1 MMLPVKQIILPAD
14 LASVK
19 PGMLDIGLLKNIEPY
34 GQLHRLAAD
43 AYHALRAKAFADGIE
58 PFKPTSAG
66 DTYRTIEMQRKGFLA
81 RYQVEPIAGASTRTW
96 EGKKW
101 YLKANNA
108 PMAAPGTSNH
118 NLGLAVDIHTASGNR
133 LDWMLQNCLAF
144 GFSWE
149 VQSEPWHI
157 RYVAGDRVPAPV
169 QAWLDSKQQG
179 TKP

>member
-1 MMLPVKQIILPAD
+1 MNLPVKQIILPAD
-14 LASVK
+14 LSSAK
-19 PGMLDIGLLKNIEPY
+19 PGVLDIGLLKNIRPY

-43 AYHALRAKAFADGIE
+43 AYHALRAQALLDNIR

-66 DTYRTIEMQRKGFLA
+66 DTYRTIEMQRRGFVS
-81 RYQVEPIAGASTRTW
+81 RYQTEPIVNASTRTW

-101 YLKANNA
+101 YLRSGNA

-118 NLGLAVDIHTASGNR
+118 NLGLAVDIHTASGDR
-133 LDWMLQNCLAF
+133 LLWMIKNCADF

-157 RYVAGDRVPAPV
+157 RYVAGDRVPVKV
-169 QAWLDSKQQG
+169 QAWLDSHNKELA
-179 TKP
+179 